1 MPTLTKRARG
11 TEATQSQAS
20 EADCFGAVRIE
31 TVTAEIRTTARLG
44 YHESKS
50 GRIDLGVALRVANQI
65 ESHSSVIGQ
74 ISNPGSRFSAT
85 SYVRSK
91 SLDGGRPGTP
101 RMTPGSP
108 ALPSLLLL
116 VLVVGPI
123 VARCAVVIAGRFRAV
138 GTPIIPSPAMAVLSV
153 YVAISVTESPCVV
166 LLNPLALAS
175 LIPVVLVG
183 SNRARCQNK
192 RTDQNRNHC

>member
-85 SYVRSK
+85 SYRSEQVTGWRK
-91 SLDGGRPGTP
+91 TRHASNDARVPCLT
-101 RMTPGSP
+101 
-108 ALPSLLLL
+108 
-116 VLVVGPI
+116 VLAVVGTGRRTDCRPLRGCDSWPLPGCGNAHYTI
-123 VARCAVVIAGRFRAV
+123 PSYGRAVGIRCHLCHGIAMRCAVEPIGPGVPDTSRPGR
-138 GTPIIPSPAMAVLSV
+138 L
-153 YVAISVTESPCVV
+153 
-166 LLNPLALAS
+166 
-175 LIPVVLVG
+175 
-183 SNRARCQNK
+183 
-192 RTDQNRNHC
+192 